1 MFKSLFLNMAANM
14 IDRRTSFMPLMVS
27 FPTIGFTV
35 TTVSALVGLAIMHF
49 YTRSDRMIS

>member
-14 IDRRTSFMPLMVS
+14 IDRRTSFMPLMIS

-49 YTRSDRMIS
+49 YTRSDKMIS